1 MSNVPPSGVMAPSQR
16 GAPKAIAYK
25 VAAKIN
31 APADQKRAGQAEG
44 EAIAPTAKA

>member
-1 MSNVPPSGVMAPSQR
+1 MAPSQR

-31 APADQKRAGQAEG
+31 APADQRRAGQAESEG
-44 EAIAPTAKA
+44 IAPTAKAWDSK